1 MATVKRPR
9 STSTELKR
17 TKKTDPVTAAGK
29 LRENLSN
36 GNLEEAIRLRAY
48 LLWEQEG
55 GIHGQDVNYW
65 LRAES
70 ELAPHNVR

>member
-9 STSTELKR
+9 STSSE
-17 TKKTDPVTAAGK
+17 TKKTRKTDSVSDASQYEHLT
-29 LRENLSN
+29 N
-36 GNLEEAIRLRAY
+36 GNLEEAIRTRAY

-55 GIHGQDVNYW
+55 RVHGQDVNYW

-70 ELAPHNVR
+70 ELVSHNVR